1 MLLPQRDK
9 ISVLR
14 RPTAGPDLGS
24 DPPASSTSPA
34 AFHIPAPDPGRTLAN
49 TLGEWNKRFPAFVE
63 QSVIGPHGNS
73 QQYLQYSLQE

>member
-9 ISVLR
+9 ISVPR
-14 RPTAGPDLGS
+14 RPTAGPDLGL
-24 DPPASSTSPA
+24 DTPASSTSPA

-49 TLGEWNKRFPAFVE
+49 TLGEWNERFAAFVE

-73 QQYLQYSLQE
+73 Q